1 MKRDIYQDLIDWK
14 SSTRRKPL
22 LLRGARQTGKTY
34 ILKEFGKKEYSHV
47 HYFNFEEDS
56 QLGHFFDRDIHPS
69 RIIADLSVY
78 RNRDIHPHKDL
89 IIFDEIQV
97 SNKALNSLKYFQEES
112 NEFHVAAAG
121 SLLGVKMS
129 SPGSFPVGKVNF
141 LDIYPLNF
149 FEFLDALGQ
158 AKYRQ
163 LLERV
168 TTFAP
173 LPIPIHENLI
183 SCLQKYYFVGGMPE
197 AVKHYAQTGELP
209 QVREI
214 QKEIID
220 SYVLDFAKHAPS
232 SDIPKLTLIWDSL
245 ILHLAKENKK
255 FMFSALKKG
264 ARAREY
270 ENALVWIENAGL
282 TYRVAAVERG
292 TFPLEHYVDRGCFK
306 VYCLDVGLL
315 GALAKTPVNIQSFG
329 TRVFV
334 EYAGAF
340 VENYVAQQ
348 LKGASQKSLYYWR
361 SKRSMAEVDFL
372 CEIDDDICPLEVKA
386 GVNPKSKS
394 LSSYDQQF
402 HPPYLARTTL
412 LNFKKDGKICNIPL
426 YAVMLFPKLMSRSGN
441 GIRSN

>member
-1 MKRDIYQDLIDWK
+1 MKRDIYKALIDWK
-14 SSTRRKPL
+14 RSVRRKPL
-22 LLRGARQTGKTY
+22 LLKGARQTGKTY
-34 ILKEFGKKEYSHV
+34 ILKEFGKREYRKI

-56 QLGHFFDRDIHPS
+56 QLTHFFERDIRPL
-69 RIIADLSVY
+69 RIISDLSVY
-78 RNRDIHPHKDL
+78 CNCDIHPHEDL
-89 IIFDEIQV
+89 IVFDEIQV
-97 SNKALNSLKYFQEES
+97 SNSALNSLKYFQEEC

-141 LDIYPLNF
+141 LTIYPLNF

-158 AKYRQ
+158 ANYRQ
-163 LLERV
+163 RLEEV
-168 TTFAP
+168 IGFTS

-183 SCLQKYYFVGGMPE
+183 NSLQKYYFVGGMPE
-197 AVKHYAQTGELP
+197 AVNHYAQTGELP

-214 QKEIID
+214 QKEIIN

-232 SDIPKLTLIWDSL
+232 SDIPKLTLIWNSL
-245 ILHLAKENKK
+245 VLYLARENKK

-270 ENALVWIENAGL
+270 ENALTWLENAGL
-282 TYRVAAVERG
+282 IYSASAVECSKL
-292 TFPLEHYVDRGCFK
+292 PLEHYADRGCFK

-315 GALAKTPVNIQSFG
+315 GALAKTPVNIQNFG
-329 TRVFV
+329 KRIFT

-348 LKGASQKSLYYWR
+348 LKCITLQNLYYWR
-361 SKRSMAEVDFL
+361 SKSGMAELDFL
-372 CEIDDDICPLEVKA
+372 CEADNYIYPLEVKS

-394 LSSYDQQF
+394 FNSYDQQF
-402 HPPYLARTTL
+402 NPSYLVRTTL
-412 LNFKKDGKICNIPL
+412 LNLRKDDKICNIPL
-426 YAVMLFPKLMSRSGN
+426 YAVMLLFSLMKKIS
-441 GIRSN
+441 